1 MLSGLVDCILESL
14 NDHPD
19 PSLKRSI
26 VENVLVCGGGACI
39 PGIGERVV
47 QDMRA
52 QLPNSLVP
60 TLCQMPEY
68 MLVQSQQF
76 VPWIGGAVM
85 AKLVA
90 HQGHF
95 MIKAEYEEVGPSA
108 VHRKCA

>member
-1 MLSGLVDCILESL
+1 LQ
-14 NDHPD
+14 
-19 PSLKRSI
+19 LKSPLLLLHYFCA
-26 VENVLVCGGGACI
+26 NS
-39 PGIGERVV
+39 

-60 TLCQMPEY
+60 SLCQLPEY
-68 MLVQSQQF
+68 MAVQSPQY
-76 VPWIGGAVM
+76 VPWVGGAVM